1 MEPPAVSQMAPGEP
15 HVKNRGGGGNAWVL
29 ARGIRARSLWIE

>member
-15 HVKNRGGGGNAWVL
+15 HVKNRGGGGDAWVL
-29 ARGIRARSLWIE
+29 ARGFVRANLWIE